1 MNKQEGSDDGNFYKG
16 LFFGVL
22 LGVGLI
28 WFLGTKE
35 GEKLKKELGEKGDE
49 FLDKAKES
57 IDKALSEG
65 FIEGEGFQEQNTD
78 APQSPPNQFFE
89 EQT

>member
-1 MNKQEGSDDGNFYKG
+1 MSSSHQDLCKINKESSSGAGEFYKG

-57 IDKALSEG
+57 IDQALSK
-65 FIEGEGFQEQNTD
+65 EQ
-78 APQSPPNQFFE
+78 PLNQFFE

>member
-57 IDKALSEG
+57 IDKALSE
-65 FIEGEGFQEQNTD
+65 EQ
-78 APQSPPNQFFE
+78 PPNQFFE

>member
-22 LGVGLI
+22 LGIGLI

-35 GEKLKKELGEKGDE
+35 GEKLKKELGEKSEE

-57 IDKALSEG
+57 ADKALSEG
-65 FIEGEGFQEQNTD
+65 FIEGGGFQEQNSNT
-78 APQSPPNQFFE
+78 PQRSSDQFFE